1 MYTKPLLFQNPDF
14 HPGVNITVR
23 KGAKWFGRLNVGDIV
38 EIQTTPSEDAEEG
51 LADVGHGH
59 HMILGVVFYDT
70 LEEITENLENLLKF
84 AHDPTCRT
92 ASGLA
97 DELESIYGTNDDDEG
112 FTVLVFYYSP
122 PLSVCIDL

>member
-1 MYTKPLLFQNPDF
+1 MYTNAPLLFLNPDF

-38 EIQTTPSEDAEEG
+38 EIQTTPSEDEG
-51 LADVGHGH
+51 PADVVGYGH

-70 LEEITENLENLLKF
+70 LEEITENLEDLLKF
-84 AHDPTCRT
+84 QHDPACRT

-122 PLSVCIDL
+122 PLSVRID